1 MTEPEPTTTDPKPTP
16 VEEPTAAPK
25 EEPRDPKAELL
36 AAEQAAFDKAKPVFD
51 KWCAKCHSADGKN
64 TSPKKRKE
72 LDISQYP
79 FTGEHA
85 SAKDIRKTLGIG
97 GGKPSMPA
105 DKKGAVQGDE
115 LAAIA
120 AWADAWDA
128 SHKGGAHAH
137 HH

>member
-1 MTEPEPTTTDPKPTP
+1 MTDPPKEDPPVTDSKPAP
-16 VEEPTAAPK
+16 VEEPPAPK
-25 EEPRDPKAELL
+25 PDPKAELL
-36 AAEQAAFDKAKPVFD
+36 AAEQAAFEKAKPVFD
-51 KWCAKCHSADGKN
+51 KWCAKCHSKDGKN

-72 LDISQYP
+72 LDISAYP

-85 SAKDIRKTLGIG
+85 NPKDIRRTLGIG

-128 SHKGGAHAH
+128 SHKGGAHDH

>member
-1 MTEPEPTTTDPKPTP
+1 MTEPEPTPSEAKPAP
-16 VEEPTAAPK
+16 QEEPVAAPK

-51 KWCAKCHSADGKN
+51 KWCAKCHAADGKN

-85 SAKDIRKTLGIG
+85 NAKDIRKTLGIG

-105 DKKGAVQGDE
+105 DKKGAVQGEE

-128 SHKGGAHAH
+128 SHKGGAHAGH
-137 HH
+137 H